1 MAPLVW
7 FITGASTGL
16 GAVITEHAL
25 KRGDHVVTTA
35 RDVSKVQHFVDTY
48 GSDKALALR
57 LDVTNYDEAQS
68 TIKSAFD
75 KFGHIDLLI
84 NNAGYADF
92 TTVEDASMENFHAQ
106 IETNFMGVVNVTK
119 AALPH
124 LRKQKSGH
132 IFQVSSI
139 GGRVGTPGF
148 SAYQSAKWA
157 VGGFSTVLAQEV
169 APFGIK
175 VTVLEPGAMPTQWA
189 VTAMKEK
196 APPMS
201 EPYIKHVKPV
211 WELFQGFATNGK
223 FGADLDGVA
232 KIIVKVYES
241 ETPPVKLLV
250 GGDAYE
256 YAQKTTQALK
266 ETDEKWREVS
276 ISADKVWE

>member
-1 MAPLVW
+1 MAPLIW

-16 GAVITEHAL
+16 GAAITDHAL
-25 KRGDHVVTTA
+25 KRGDNVVTTA
-35 RDVSKVQHFVDTY
+35 RAPSKVQHFVDTY
-48 GSDKALALR
+48 GPDKALALR

-68 TIKSAFD
+68 TIKAAFD
-75 KFGHIDLLI
+75 KFGRIDLLI

-92 TTVEDASMENFHAQ
+92 TTVEDASMENFRAQ
-106 IETNFMGVVNVTK
+106 IETNFLGVVNVTK

-189 VTAMKEK
+189 VTAMKKK

-201 EPYIKHVKPV
+201 KPYIEHVKPV
-211 WELFQGFATNGK
+211 WELFQGFATKGGV
-223 FGADLDGVA
+223 GADLEGIA
-232 KIIVKVYES
+232 KIIVTVYES
-241 ETPPVKLLV
+241 EEPPVKLLV

-256 YAQKTTQALK
+256 YAQRTTQALK
-266 ETDEKWREVS
+266 ETDENWRDVS